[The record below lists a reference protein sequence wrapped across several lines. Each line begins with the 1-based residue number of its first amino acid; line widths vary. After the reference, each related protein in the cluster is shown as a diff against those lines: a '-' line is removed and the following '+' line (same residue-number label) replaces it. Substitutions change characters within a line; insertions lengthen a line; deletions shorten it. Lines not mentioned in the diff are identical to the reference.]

1 MSSVH
6 ERLTCHDCAMSKLAV
21 VTGASS
27 GIGAATA
34 QQLADAGWEVIA
46 AARRIDRLQ
55 ALAQGNARITPVEL
69 DVTSDA
75 SVDALAKK
83 IGNRPVHLLVANA
96 GGAFDSHTVTDADL
110 ESWRKTYEVN
120 VIGTVRTIRA
130 LAPMLR
136 DSGDGHV
143 IVTGSTAGLTVYET
157 GGSYTAAKHGEHA
170 LAGTLRLELAGEP
183 IRVSVIAPG
192 MVKTDEFALVRSAG
206 DAAKAAK
213 VYEGVDRPLTAEDV
227 ADTIL
232 WVATRPSHV
241 NVDLLVVRPLAQAA
255 QHKVIRK
262 P

>member
-1 MSSVH
+1 MFACKDEV
-6 ERLTCHDCAMSKLAV
+6 MSKFAV

-34 QQLADAGWEVIA
+34 RQLADAGWDVIA
-46 AARRIDRLQ
+46 GARRVDRLTE
-55 ALAQGNARITPVEL
+55 LAATHSRITPVEL
-69 DVTSDA
+69 DITSDD
-75 SVDALAKK
+75 SVQALVEL
-83 IGNRPVHLLVANA
+83 IGDRPLNLLVANA
-96 GGAFDSHTVTDADL
+96 GGAFDSKTVVDADL
-110 ESWRKTYEVN
+110 DSWRKSYEVN

-130 LAPMLR
+130 LTPALR
-136 DSGDGHV
+136 ASNDGHV
-143 IVTGSTAGLTVYET
+143 VVTGSTAGFTVYET

-192 MVKTDEFALVRSAG
+192 MVKTDEFALVRNAG

-213 VYEGVDRPLTAEDV
+213 VYEGVEKPLTADDI
-227 ADTIL
+227 ADTIV